1 MAHPGKRAIRTSG
14 KRPAKATVL
23 RIVPKVRNEAADKP
37 VGRPKGTGSQ
47 RVYEQVREKI
57 LRLKLPPGA
66 DLDESGLEHEFGL
79 SRTPVREALIRL
91 ASDGLVALLPNRG
104 ARVTPID
111 ISDVPQLF
119 EALELCQRATIRW
132 VAARR
137 TPDDVAE
144 MRRLN
149 REFLGAAEQGDTER
163 MGEANRSFH
172 MVFARACDNR
182 YLARFYESLLAIS
195 LRLARTMFSYAPVAG
210 DSPSGY
216 FMEIFRQHEAMAGL
230 VEKGDVDGADALARK
245 HTELFK
251 DRVMRY
257 INSKRAAQVPLGE
270 GA

>member
-1 MAHPGKRAIRTSG
+1 MADPVTLQTRRGADRETAEKR
-14 KRPAKATVL
+14 
-23 RIVPKVRNEAADKP
+23 

-47 RVYEQVREKI
+47 RIYERVRESI

-66 DLDESGLEHEFGL
+66 DLDESSLEREFGL

-91 ASDGLVALLPNRG
+91 ASEGLVVLLPNRG

-137 TPDDVAE
+137 TPEDVAE

-149 REFLGAAEQGDTER
+149 REFLEAAKRGDTER
-163 MGEANRSFH
+163 MGEANKDFH
-172 MVFARACDNR
+172 LIFARGCDNR
-182 YLARFYESLLAIS
+182 YLARFYESMLAIS
-195 LRLARTMFSYAPVAG
+195 LRLARTVFTYAPQAG
-210 DSPSGY
+210 DSPSSY
-216 FMEIFRQHEAMAGL
+216 FMEIVRQHDAMIDL
-230 VEKGDVDGADALARK
+230 VEKGDADGADALARK

-257 INSKRAAQVPLGE
+257 VNSNRAAAVPMSGDR
-270 GA
+270 